1 MCLSVPI
8 WSDVVCTHSFHSGSL
23 LVWECF
29 FNFFFFFLLNVW
41 CYMTTFKMSFKK
53 ILHSCYI
60 YFLSCSLSQI
70 FSDKC
75 SEPEKSCSNWSPVA
89 MTSGGTLDNC
99 ALEGEKESR
108 QQVTWITHFC
118 LTQSWLFN
126 NDAHYN
132 FIRLPF
138 CSCFDLEKPY
148 WQRSCAVCLTLAQL
162 QLYHL

>member
-29 FNFFFFFLLNVW
+29 FIFFFFLLNVW

-53 ILHSCYI
+53 ILHLCYI

-75 SEPEKSCSNWSPVA
+75 PEPEKSCSNWSPVA